1 MTDTIDLCNF
11 INTDISVSDIMEV
24 LDDEDIINEVEY
36 RIDKDFADY
45 LVRELSFK
53 SLNILEKAIEDY
65 KNKKTKM
72 L

>member
-65 KNKKTKM
+65 KNKN
-72 L
+72 

>member
-24 LDDEDIINEVEY
+24 LDDEDIINEVKY

-65 KNKKTKM
+65 KNKKN
-72 L
+72 

>member
-65 KNKKTKM
+65 KK
-72 L
+72 

>member
-65 KNKKTKM
+65 KNKKN
-72 L
+72 